1 MDRRRFLAMTGAS
14 LLPEAATGQM
24 TSIDW
29 QTTTL
34 ADAGFQ
40 PDATE
45 RIAKAFAAG
54 DLQGLHG
61 LVVIRRGKLV
71 WEQYFQGVDEI
82 WGTGRG
88 VVDFNASERHD
99 LRSVT
104 KSIVGLLYGIALEAG
119 LVPAPDTVLLDAFP
133 DYGDLA
139 ADPARRQLTITHVLS
154 MTMGTEWN
162 ESLPYTDPRNGE
174 IAMER
179 AHDRYR
185 FVLERPIVKPPGES
199 WTYSGGATALLG
211 HLIAKGSGLTLEAF
225 AKISLFAPLGI
236 AETTWIKG
244 FDGRESAASGLRMR
258 PRDLA
263 RIGQMVLDDGVHEGR
278 QIVPGKWLETSFRR
292 HAGIEPGFDYG
303 YQWYLGRLPN
313 GTDTI
318 VAAGNGG
325 QRMMIAPTLGL
336 VAVVTAGNY
345 NRPGRHMMPVKLIR
359 DYVIGS
365 LADR

>member
-1 MDRRRFLAMTGAS
+1 MDRRTFLAMAGTS
-14 LLPEAATGQM
+14 LLPAAAVGQ
-24 TSIDW
+24 TNRIDW
-29 QTTTL
+29 ETTSL
-34 ADAGFQ
+34 ADAGFR
-40 PDATE
+40 PDTVE

-71 WEQYFQGVDEI
+71 WEQYFPGVDEI

-88 VVDFNASERHD
+88 VVNFDPSERHD

-104 KSIVGLLYGIALEAG
+104 KSIVGLLYGIALEDK
-119 LVPAPDTVLLDAFP
+119 LVPGPDAPLLDAFP
-133 DYGDLA
+133 TYADLA
-139 ADPARRQLTITHVLS
+139 ADPARRKLTIAHVLS

-162 ESLPYTDPRNGE
+162 ETLPYTDPRNSE

-179 AHDRYR
+179 APDRYR
-185 FVLERPIVKPPGES
+185 FVLDRPIVRPPGES

-211 HLIAKGSGLTLEAF
+211 YLIAKGSGLSLEEF
-225 AKISLFAPLGI
+225 AKAKLFGPLGI
-236 AETTWIKG
+236 TDTTWIKG

-263 RIGQMVLDDGVHEGR
+263 RIGQVVLDKGVYDGR
-278 QIVPGKWLETSFRR
+278 RIVPGEWLHISSSL
-292 HAGIEPGFDYG
+292 HARIEPGFDYG
-303 YQWYLGRLPN
+303 YQWYLGRLPS
-313 GTDTI
+313 GEATI

-325 QRMMIAPTLGL
+325 QRTMIAPTLEL

-345 NRPGRHMMPVKLIR
+345 NRPGRHMMPVTLLR
-359 DYVIGS
+359 DYVVAG
-365 LADR
+365 LTER